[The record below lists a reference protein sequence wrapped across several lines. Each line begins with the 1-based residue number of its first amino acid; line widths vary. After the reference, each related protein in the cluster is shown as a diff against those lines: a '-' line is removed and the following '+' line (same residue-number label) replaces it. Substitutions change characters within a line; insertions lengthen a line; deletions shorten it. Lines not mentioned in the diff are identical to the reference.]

1 MNGVYMKFKANV
13 KFEETSELIEQRANI
28 SKVKELLHE
37 VIELVAKI
45 DDVDAKELFDEV
57 SA

>member
-1 MNGVYMKFKANV
+1 MKFKANV